1 MKIKNP
7 FKKSSIAAT
16 AINVGVGGAANV
28 AVDYAMS
35 QFAPSVD
42 PMYVRLGKVIAGA
55 VAGSM
60 VSNQWLR
67 AAADGI
73 ATVGASELI
82 SSYVVSADDP
92 DKPAGPA
99 GLRPGTIG
107 RLRAGNRAYRRAI
120 HGTSGV
126 GASFMGK

>member
-1 MKIKNP
+1 MKNP
-7 FKKSSIAAT
+7 FKKKSIMAT
-16 AINVGVGGAANV
+16 VVNVGVGGAANV
-28 AVDYAMS
+28 AIDYAMS
-35 QFAPSVD
+35 QFGATVD
-42 PMYVRLGKVIAGA
+42 PMYVRLGKVLVGA
-55 VAGSM
+55 AAGSM
-60 VSNQWLR
+60 VTNPYLR

-82 SSYVVSADDP
+82 SSYVVSADP
-92 DKPAGPA
+92 TS

-120 HGTSGV
+120 HGTNGV